1 MAASDN
7 ISKTQFKSAY
17 GEYRHELFS
26 NPDDKPVFGSTRLSS
41 GGRKPGVL
49 ASEGFDPKHFPNMPA
64 AAMNVLQND
73 GYDAF
78 IDKYGPLTFPG
89 KRGTF

>member
-17 GEYRHELFS
+17 GELHHKQLHDPS
-26 NPDDKPVFGSTRLSS
+26 LKGQLGASRLLA
-41 GGRKPGVL
+41 GGRKPGVD

-64 AAMNVLQND
+64 AAMSVLQND